1 MFGGF
6 FAVWNLESSTQ
17 MLMESVTLRVT
28 SKTHKYSCKNW
39 MKMVRARNICWFS
52 FLLFNDTRFS
62 FFLSVVQREYILFH
76 DFIINSTLFWLL
88 FFFKGENE
96 ILYTYDVKWE
106 KSDIRWASR
115 WDIYLTMSDVQ
126 IHWFSIIN
134 SVVVVIFLS
143 GMMSTFTCNES
154 GMHICACTS
163 VNQFRDHT
171 ERKMIKT
178 IFFSIC

>member
-1 MFGGF
+1 MIVLF
-6 FAVWNLESSTQ
+6 F
-17 MLMESVTLRVT
+17 
-28 SKTHKYSCKNW
+28 Y
-39 MKMVRARNICWFS
+39 
-52 FLLFNDTRFS
+52 
-62 FFLSVVQREYILFH
+62 
-76 DFIINSTLFWLL
+76 

-143 GMMSTFTCNES
+143 GMMSYMYIHSPVMN
-154 GMHICACTS
+154 
-163 VNQFRDHT
+163 
-171 ERKMIKT
+171 
-178 IFFSIC
+178 